1 MNKNQKILPLLI
13 LIFFGE
19 EKNIDFFRDVFFRKQ
34 LTKKESVISSDP
46 FSKKE
51 MTTYRFAKQTYKSLF
66 FLELIWRS
74 FQPEVR
80 NEEVGI

>member
-1 MNKNQKILPLLI
+1 MNTTQKILVLLI

-19 EKNIDFFRDVFFRKQ
+19 EKNMEFFRDVFFRKQ
-34 LTKKESVISSDP
+34 LTKKESVISS
-46 FSKKE
+46 S
-51 MTTYRFAKQTYKSLF
+51 MTPYSFAKQTYKSLF